1 MPVKRA
7 SVGFLIA
14 LLLLTAAAADA
25 GWQHTQA
32 AGATARAYA
41 IRVVVP
47 GQTGAETPTV
57 SAPNDQVQFS
67 GSFPYG
73 TGPDGNPIVSTG
85 SAIASASVQSNRSNV
100 HGLGACRHL
109 AGSCLSLVRRSSSCR
124 RHNQIIREIAV
135 GEIHRRP
142 ERDTKTVDC
151 PSRRDDRTEDIR
163 VLTVYSADHG
173 RPGGERKGPR

>member
-67 GSFPYG
+67 GSFTYG

-85 SAIASASVQSNRSNV
+85 SANASAS
-100 HGLGACRHL
+100 AL
-109 AGSCLSLVRRSSSCR
+109 AGTNASATGSAEVNSLSVFG
-124 RHNQIIREIAV
+124 
-135 GEIHRRP
+135 GEITATDVVAQAHAEARAGAAKGDITGSTVTDLVALGQKVTGATSVSCAFVSKARSM
-142 ERDTKTVDC
+142 TK
-151 PSRRDDRTEDIR
+151 S
-163 VLTVYSADHG
+163 
-173 RPGGERKGPR
+173 